1 MIIGN
6 TAASAYCAGSTARFS
21 PVVAAA
27 WAGVLPEILAAQGAV
42 HATSILTRGF
52 VVKVIARIPAL
63 APTAEATPPGVDP
76 VVTPTIT
83 PEAAAPDG
91 DASPPRR
98 RTRRHGRSHFPIG
111 SVTVLAILA
120 AFAWSMAS
128 WNETRRLERARAE
141 RIARVQAAQATPGT
155 TSR

>member
-1 MIIGN
+1 M
-6 TAASAYCAGSTARFS
+6 AHFS

-27 WAGVLPEILAAQGAV
+27 WAGVLPEIRAAQGAV

-63 APTAEATPPGVDP
+63 APTAEAMPPGVDSAI
-76 VVTPTIT
+76 TPTIA
-83 PEAAAPDG
+83 PEAAAPAGDDG
-91 DASPPRR
+91 PPRRPRR
-98 RTRRHGRSHFPIG
+98 RTGRTRFPIG

-128 WNETRRLERARAE
+128 WNETRRLERARAD
-141 RIARVQAAQATPGT
+141 RIARVQAVQATPGT